1 MANRMPDDPDFIAD
15 ALAQLHAA
23 GWSIGETAFV
33 DVECGGIIHVVI
45 GTNGENQ
52 IRAEGETAAEAW
64 CRELG
69 QAAEVGMLARSPR
82 PERGDGPRGE

>member
-1 MANRMPDDPDFIAD
+1 MTNRIPGDPGFLAN

-33 DVECGGIIHVVI
+33 DLERGGIVHVII

-64 CRELG
+64 YRALG
-69 QAAEVGMLARSPR
+69 QAAEVGMLPDWQRSAA
-82 PERGDGPRGE
+82 E